1 MICPIYKLIFFS
13 ETDGSPS
20 EEDKHSDCDD
30 SSQEIDD
37 FIKAEKSKN
46 TVKKI
51 RLDWQKFEYF
61 RKEMANW
68 KITCSWAGQISLQ
81 VLKGCQEAKRR
92 RV

>member
-13 ETDGSPS
+13 ETDRSPS

-30 SSQEIDD
+30 SIQEIDD

-68 KITCSWAGQISLQ
+68 KSTCS
-81 VLKGCQEAKRR
+81 
-92 RV
+92 